1 MSTKP
6 DKKEQILSAA
16 EKLFALRGYD
26 ATSVRD
32 ICQEADV
39 NVAMVNYYF
48 GSKDGM
54 FREMVAQKALY
65 ARVSLEELVAN
76 NQLTSMQKMDLVIEH
91 QVTRMFRQK
100 SYTMVIIREM
110 SKDRGDGQRNVLQEI
125 FIPNM
130 QLIKTIII
138 QGNES
143 GEFRKVDI
151 ELTIATIIGAIWNI
165 ISTGDTM
172 LACMGSEIDPGDP
185 EELKKRVIRHLQ
197 QLIRHH
203 LLIEANG
210 TES

>member
-1 MSTKP
+1 MTTKP
-6 DKKEQILSAA
+6 EKKEQILSAA
-16 EKLFALRGYD
+16 EKLFALRGFD

-65 ARVSLEELVAN
+65 ARVALEELVAN
-76 NQLTSMQKMDLVIEH
+76 KQLSPMQKMDLVIEH

-110 SKDRGDGQRNVLQEI
+110 SKDRGDGQRNILQEI

-130 QLIKTIII
+130 KLIKTIII
-138 QGNES
+138 EGNES
-143 GEFRKVDI
+143 GEFRKVDT

-172 LACMGSEIDPGDP
+172 LACMGSEIAPEDP

>member
-76 NQLTSMQKMDLVIEH
+76 KQLTSMQKMDLVIEH

-110 SKDRGDGQRNVLQEI
+110 SKDRGDGQRNVC
-125 FIPNM
+125 
-130 QLIKTIII
+130 
-138 QGNES
+138 
-143 GEFRKVDI
+143 RKYSYPI
-151 ELTIATIIGAIWNI
+151 CN
-165 ISTGDTM
+165 
-172 LACMGSEIDPGDP
+172 
-185 EELKKRVIRHLQ
+185 
-197 QLIRHH
+197 
-203 LLIEANG
+203 
-210 TES
+210 